1 MRDTKSDISFFFFFL
16 SRINWKNDW
25 KLLYRSFFF
34 PYKKILFFLSKYRIT
49 GCVNRIVRKEYY
61 IWYLTADND
70 EGHCTRTETAH
81 QRFLLFIR
89 DNTTGGRTVRH
100 LQGTKSSSNWLF
112 FFFQQGDNLLN
123 YDAEFHFIHGYF
135 TESQSFRSLPSPSS
149 YKIT

>member
-1 MRDTKSDISFFFFFL
+1 MRDTESDISFFFFL

-112 FFFQQGDNLLN
+112 FFFSTRGQFIKLWRRVSFYTRLL
-123 YDAEFHFIHGYF
+123 YRV
-135 TESQSFRSLPSPSS
+135 TVVSLPTFT
-149 YKIT
+149 IFL